1 MAWECNCSFTTFDTV
16 GQIGKALR
24 LQFAQKAT
32 LPDPKFRLAGLPI
45 QLLSK
50 SMTMWRDIVR
60 EYSRRKLTF
69 AQDKLP
75 ALAGVASKLAEKT
88 GYTYVAGLWLEDLVP
103 TGLLW
108 FRDFAT
114 TPLTRPQYRAPSW
127 SWASI
132 DSHVAWSKSLP
143 EGNVRAKVDIIQCEI
158 LLDSKISPFGGISSG
173 YIEIKGSLKR
183 VTVARIG
190 SEQLLKRPS
199 LTPFAFAQWDALE
212 DEHEAAVLDGGE
224 QNQSQVLWCLS
235 IIKGMGLIL
244 REKRPECFERVG
256 LFWIQDDLV
265 EESKLHDIWEPRTI
279 TIV

>member
-1 MAWECNCSFTTFDTV
+1 M
-16 GQIGKALR
+16 
-24 LQFAQKAT
+24 
-32 LPDPKFRLAGLPI
+32 
-45 QLLSK
+45 
-50 SMTMWRDIVR
+50 VR

-75 ALAGVASKLAEKT
+75 ALAGIASKLAEKT
-88 GYTYVAGLWLEDLVP
+88 GYTYVAGLWLQDLLP

-108 FRDFAT
+108 SRDFAT

-132 DSHVAWSKSLP
+132 DSPVTWSKSLP
-143 EGNVRAKVDIIQCEI
+143 VGNVHAKVEIIHCEI
-158 LLDSKISPFGGISSG
+158 SLASRLSPFGAVSGG

-212 DEHEAAVLDGGE
+212 DEHGAAVLDGGK
-224 QNQSQVLWCLS
+224 QNQSRMLWCLS
-235 IIKGMGLIL
+235 IIKGVGLIL
-244 REKRPECFERVG
+244 REKKPEFFERVG
-256 LFWIQDDLV
+256 LFWIQDERV
-265 EESKLHDIWEPRTI
+265 EESRLHDSWEPRTI

>member
-1 MAWECNCSFTTFDTV
+1 
-16 GQIGKALR
+16 
-24 LQFAQKAT
+24 
-32 LPDPKFRLAGLPI
+32 
-45 QLLSK
+45 
-50 SMTMWRDIVR
+50 MWRDIVR

-75 ALAGVASKLAEKT
+75 ALAGVASKLAERT
-88 GYTYVAGLWLEDLVP
+88 GYTYVAGLWLEDLLP

-132 DSHVAWSKSLP
+132 DSHVTWSKSLP
-143 EGNVRAKVDIIQCEI
+143 EGRVCTKVDIIQCEI
-158 LLDSKISPFGGISSG
+158 LLNSKISQFGGISG
-173 YIEIKGSLKR
+173 GCIEIKGSLKR

-212 DEHEAAVLDGGE
+212 DEYGTAVLDGGE

-235 IIKGMGLIL
+235 IIKDVGLIL
-244 REKRPECFERVG
+244 REKKPECFERVG
-256 LFWIQDDLV
+256 LFWIQHDLV